1 MVFPSVPPTAVA
13 AFRRSGPCFSSPLWT
28 HSLQPSLMWHF
39 MKRRHQVKN
48 GFTSSPLCCI
58 FLGQLWRTGAALYS
72 DLLSGWSRWSWL
84 HCTGTEVHSNIWNWL
99 IVCLF
104 AWVLILF
111 ICRPSV
117 SRDCG
122 TLRLRTQLL
131 ITLCLTVMGGTS
143 CGALSIFASFLFHL
157 YRVNIDLIKLF
168 IILLSRAA

>member
-1 MVFPSVPPTAVA
+1 MLFLPSMDTLPPTFLDVAFHEEETPGEEWVHLLSPLLYIFGAAVA
-13 AFRRSGPCFSSPLWT
+13 YWGSALLRLVIRLISLVLAPL
-28 HSLQPSLMWHF
+28 HRYRGSFKHLKL
-39 MKRRHQVKN
+39 
-48 GFTSSPLCCI
+48 
-58 FLGQLWRTGAALYS
+58 
-72 DLLSGWSRWSWL
+72 
-84 HCTGTEVHSNIWNWL
+84 WL